1 MKLKYQERIDVQ
13 TKKQALL
20 EEVENLDKELDLDLD
35 TYSMAFKAMHWDSM
49 KQLDLTNSEV
59 HDAFS
64 NAIFVFLI

>member
-49 KQLDLTNSEV
+49 K
-59 HDAFS
+59 
-64 NAIFVFLI
+64 